1 MKKIGFV
8 TPWYGENIKG
18 GAEADLRNL
27 VAQMRRRNI
36 DVEVLTTCVAGPN
49 SDWSKNVLPSGF
61 KLEQGIPVRR
71 FLADPRNA
79 FEFAYVNSKLTGGQY
94 ILSDE
99 DERRFVEHSINS
111 REMYRYI
118 RDHAN
123 EYEAFGYIPYLFGT
137 TYYGVMQ
144 CPQKAFLIPCFHDE
158 QYAYLRNFR
167 RVYSTAA
174 GMAFHSEPEASIAE
188 KLYHTKNM
196 ELKIVGSGMDM
207 DFDYDPQDFCN
218 KYNIKEPFILYAGR
232 KDRGKNVDTLILFFE
247 KYIEKNAADLKL
259 LLIGGGD
266 VDIPSKLKKQ
276 IIDLGYIDK
285 QDKYNAYA
293 AANFLCQP
301 SKNESFSLVIMESWL
316 CKRPVLVCEECK
328 VTTNFV
334 RQAQGGLYFSDYTE
348 FEKTVSYL
356 LKHKDIAQKMG
367 ENGKRYVESHFTW
380 DKVISDY
387 CELIKGITEKN
398 EENSIC

>member
-1 MKKIGFV
+1 
-8 TPWYGENIKG
+8 
-18 GAEADLRNL
+18 
-27 VAQMRRRNI
+27 
-36 DVEVLTTCVAGPN
+36 
-49 SDWSKNVLPSGF
+49 
-61 KLEQGIPVRR
+61 
-71 FLADPRNA
+71 
-79 FEFAYVNSKLTGGQY
+79 
-94 ILSDE
+94 
-99 DERRFVEHSINS
+99 
-111 REMYRYI
+111 
-118 RDHAN
+118 
-123 EYEAFGYIPYLFGT
+123 
-137 TYYGVMQ
+137 
-144 CPQKAFLIPCFHDE
+144 
-158 QYAYLRNFR
+158 
-167 RVYSTAA
+167 
-174 GMAFHSEPEASIAE
+174 
-188 KLYHTKNM
+188 M